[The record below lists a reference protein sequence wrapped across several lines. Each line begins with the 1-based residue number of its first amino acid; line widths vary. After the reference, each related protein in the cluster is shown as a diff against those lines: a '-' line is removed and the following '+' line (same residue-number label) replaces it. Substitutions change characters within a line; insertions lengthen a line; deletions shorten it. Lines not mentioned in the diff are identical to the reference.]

1 LAFDHPLEP
10 PQRRKEGGNGCPIS
24 EACVAA
30 EELQAIGV
38 IGFDQNLQKQVSK
51 EAREHGHGK
60 EVVPPT

>member
-10 PQRRKEGGNGCPIS
+10 PQRRKEGGIS